1 MINCYSLNLLFL
13 AVAFDALGEHE
24 KTIEISRGLLAA
36 LDQADLTTQLKLKA
50 RQEAESRIKAASLKQ
65 LTAAAAAVAAAAYP
79 DATADSHPADSP
91 QWHLDGINQDYP
103 ALAGRKNTRKTIRI
117 FIIEYIFVAA
127 CVRVNEDEEKGR
139 YSTARQYLDVGTIVA
154 RERALA
160 SVPFPDKV
168 RKESVFFYHLFGFKK
183 FCSF

>member
-13 AVAFDALGEHE
+13 AVAFEAMGEHE

-36 LDQADLTTQLKLKA
+36 LDKADLTTQLKLKA

-65 LTAAAAAVAAAAYP
+65 LAAAAAAAAAAYP

-103 ALAGRKNTRKTIRI
+103 ALAGRKITRK
-117 FIIEYIFVAA
+117 
-127 CVRVNEDEEKGR
+127 
-139 YSTARQYLDVGTIVA
+139 Q
-154 RERALA
+154 
-160 SVPFPDKV
+160 
-168 RKESVFFYHLFGFKK
+168 FY
-183 FCSF
+183 